1 MGKYVE
7 KHLHDDEIVVD
18 RVKLSKWKLLGKWI
32 VGILFC
38 WLLFIPLFSA
48 IKATVIFTHRECVLT
63 NKRVVA
69 KKGVFNIA
77 TYDVPLD
84 KIIDVGVAIKFWGRV
99 FNVHNI
105 RITSEQGDITI
116 KGVSNA
122 LSFKNALMA
131 QIEQQQENRLARQA
145 SWTAQALLQNPE
157 MLAKI
162 TKK

>member
-1 MGKYVE
+1 MGRYVE

-18 RVKLSKWKLLGKWI
+18 KVKLSKWGLLGKWI

-38 WLLFIPLFSA
+38 WLLLIPVFSA

-145 SWTAQALLQNPE
+145 SWTAQALFQNPE
-157 MLAKI
+157 LLAKLQG
-162 TKK
+162 K